1 MASVRVRGLWAVI
14 GLYLVNLTG
23 GGGYSA
29 HAVGPALAPPE
40 GFADSAIRAV
50 WQRDDG
56 AVASG
61 KSSRPWMWGP
71 GPFHTDYEPLDG
83 SPGSAHLV
91 QYFDKGRLEV
101 NDPAADP
108 GSPWYVSSGRLV
120 SEMVAGEAEAGT
132 EQHYKI
138 GPAQVPVTGDDGNGQ
153 APSYAAFAAF
163 TARVQRADGQT
174 ITNLLTASG
183 KVEPMQLLPAGKQ
196 LGRYEPATGH
206 NWADVFRQFATDPN
220 RPAGFNWL
228 YTLGYPITEPYW
240 VRAPINGRV
249 QPVLIQLFERR
260 TLTYNPA
267 NPPGT
272 QVEMGNVGRHY
283 YLWRY
288 TDLYRADMHTRYDA
302 RIAVGP
308 KPGRTTT
315 VQQQV
320 DLDNATPGVLKTVVL
335 HVPWN
340 HWKDVFRLSSA
351 TVNGQSAQT
360 AWRESI
366 NLEVQLPQP
375 AAPSAHITLQLAFE
389 VHPRPLG
396 GRNGYDRGNDIL
408 VLGDML
414 PTVVPW
420 QNGGWASYPYS
431 ELGDLGYF
439 AVSDYQVQIAPA
451 SRERL
456 IAGGTGEIT
465 AHDTAAS
472 SYTFTAN
479 RVRDVA
485 YLVSPSF
492 VDPLAD
498 SSMVRKV
505 GDVTVRAYFLPEHR
519 EEAKQQ
525 LALVTLALLW
535 LSKTFGAY
543 PFKTYT
549 VAEMGVPLLP
559 TDNYAQEYPMSYYIP
574 TSWLKLGVTVG
585 SWTWYTP
592 VHEVTHQWFYST
604 VGSNQLT
611 DPWLDEALTS
621 YVTAEYVRANFPDQY
636 AASYSS
642 MSRNASLSLPVSS
655 GVFSGFANENQ
666 YSATVYDSG
675 VQMLNRVRRVT
686 GDTDFYTALR
696 DYYATYAFKI
706 ATPANLLS
714 ALQKHTQADLKPIF
728 AAYLL
733 Y

>member
-1 MASVRVRGLWAVI
+1 MLWAVI
-14 GLYLVNLTG
+14 GLYLVNLIAG
-23 GGGYSA
+23 SSYSA
-29 HAVGPALAPPE
+29 QAVGPTVAPPE
-40 GFADSAIRAV
+40 GFADPAIKAV

-61 KSSRPWMWGP
+61 RSSRTWMWGP
-71 GPFHTDYEPLDG
+71 GPFHTDYEPFAG

-101 NDPAADP
+101 NDPTANP

-120 SEMVAGEAEAGT
+120 SEMVAGEAETGRAPG
-132 EQHYKI
+132 YRI
-138 GPAQVPVTGDDGNGQ
+138 GPAQVPVTGDDGSSQ
-153 APSYAAFAAF
+153 APSYATFAAF
-163 TARVQRADGQT
+163 TARVQRADGQPV
-174 ITNLLTASG
+174 TNLLSASG
-183 KVEPMQLLPAGKQ
+183 KVEPMQPIPAGKQ
-196 LGRYEPATGH
+196 LNMYEPATGH
-206 NWADVFRQFATDPN
+206 NWADVFWQFAADPD
-220 RPAGFNWL
+220 RPAAFNWL
-228 YTLGYPITEPYW
+228 YTLGYPITEPFW
-240 VRAPINGRV
+240 VRAPINGKV
-249 QPVLIQLFERR
+249 QPVLVQLFERR

-272 QVEMGNVGRHY
+272 QVEMGNAGRHY
-283 YLWRY
+283 YRWRY
-288 TDLYRADMHTRYDA
+288 SDLHRADLQTRYDV

-308 KPGRTTT
+308 RPGRTTT

-320 DLDNATPGVLKTVVL
+320 DLDNSTPGILKTLML

-340 HWKDVFRLSSA
+340 HLKDVFRLTAA
-351 TVNGQSAQT
+351 TANGQPAQT
-360 AWRESI
+360 AWREGI

-375 AAPSAHITLQLAFE
+375 VSPRAHFTVQLVFE
-389 VHPRPLG
+389 VQPRPLG
-396 GRNGYDRGNDIL
+396 GRNGYDRSNDIL

-439 AVSDYQVQIAPA
+439 AVSSYRVQIAPT
-451 SRERL
+451 SHEHL
-456 IAGGTGEIT
+456 IVGGTGELT
-465 AHDTAAS
+465 AHDAAIS
-472 SYTFTAN
+472 SYTFIAN

-485 YLVSPSF
+485 YLLSPGF

-505 GDVTVRAYFLPEHR
+505 GDVTVLAYFLPEHR

-525 LALVTLALLW
+525 LALVTPALTW
-535 LSKTFGAY
+535 LGKTFGTY
-543 PFKTYT
+543 PFKTYV

-621 YVTAEYVRANFPDQY
+621 YVTAEYVRANFPNQY

-675 VQMLNRVRRVT
+675 IQMLNRARGT
-686 GDTDFYTALR
+686 MGDTDFYAALR
-696 DYYATYAFKI
+696 EYYTTYSFKI
-706 ATPANLLS
+706 ATPDNLLS
-714 ALQKHTQADLKPIF
+714 TLQKHTQADLRPIF
-728 AAYLL
+728 ASYLL